1 MKINFDTWMDCTY
14 KAIQLVQD
22 IGRDVFYHN
31 PFYKSPHISFERIDG
46 RYHITVSR
54 ELTPE
59 EKIESEK
66 NTLSSAAAGWQISS
80 ITTTTIS
87 SNTITLPPIITIK
100 LVIDG
105 CWRIQSIQWIK
116 KTGRGLAIINTYSSE
131 YDSWK
136 LADGGGEI
144 VNSILFI
151 EKGIVL
157 DGKVYTDD
165 NPEAFMNDISTDE
178 VRCLDLLHMREKYK
192 EPLFG
197 TA

>member
-1 MKINFDTWMDCTY
+1 MKINFETWMDCTY

-31 PFYKSPHISFERIDG
+31 PFYKSPYISFERIDG
-46 RYHITVSR
+46 RRFITITR

-59 EKIESEK
+59 EKLKSEN
-66 NTLSSAAAGWQISS
+66 NTLLSGSSGYNIVSMS
-80 ITTTTIS
+80 S
-87 SNTITLPPIITIK
+87 SNAVTLPPLITIK
-100 LVIDG
+100 LVID
-105 CWRIQSIQWIK
+105 CQWKIQSIQWIQ
-116 KTGRGLAIINTYSSE
+116 KTGRGLAIIGTYSGE

-136 LADGGGEI
+136 MSDSGGEI

-197 TA
+197 TD